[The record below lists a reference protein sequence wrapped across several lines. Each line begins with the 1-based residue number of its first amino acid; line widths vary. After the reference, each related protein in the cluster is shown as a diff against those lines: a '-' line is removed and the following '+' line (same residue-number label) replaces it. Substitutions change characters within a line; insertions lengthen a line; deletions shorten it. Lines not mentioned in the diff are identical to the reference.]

1 MVIGELA
8 ISSVA
13 LSPIYGDEVYCSV
26 AQFDDDPF
34 VSLLWTDWPYSLRF
48 HPIIFSQIKERLP
61 KMRNVATFYMA
72 EKNYVDYGRHN
83 IDIIWSSSFF
93 VCKYLH
99 WGSVTGNGGRLV
111 VFDCYDY
118 ESISLL
124 LYVQEVFAHFI

>member
-1 MVIGELA
+1 MLRTRWVIGIDKVVILFMVIGELA

-72 EKNYVDYGRHN
+72 EKKLR
-83 IDIIWSSSFF
+83 
-93 VCKYLH
+93 
-99 WGSVTGNGGRLV
+99 
-111 VFDCYDY
+111 
-118 ESISLL
+118 
-124 LYVQEVFAHFI
+124 